1 MSTLRMQDRQQGQQ
15 GQRPIDPIE
24 NLFNGLE
31 EIRKG
36 NIQQAAAKPVDPIE
50 NLYNGLEEIRNG
62 KVHRILT
69 PDGAVLVL
77 PDTTNEAK
85 PTAMGESPKN
95 GSLATSKGSASIHI
109 ISESKENVNS
119 DGRDISAGR
128 PKRILTPKR
137 LSSANVYYVT
147 LKILL
152 EITLTVVYN

>member
-1 MSTLRMQDRQQGQQ
+1 MAAEEDEAQQGQQ

-85 PTAMGESPKN
+85 PTALGVSPKN
-95 GSLATSKGSASIHI
+95 GSLATS
-109 ISESKENVNS
+109 IS
-119 DGRDISAGR
+119 
-128 PKRILTPKR
+128 
-137 LSSANVYYVT
+137 
-147 LKILL
+147 
-152 EITLTVVYN
+152 TVVINIIAYTS